1 LNKNRNISTAHPF
14 WIAYLFCNNHL
25 QPKIP
30 TKAMNRPFFY
40 CLFLTSYSLL
50 LGCSSENEKKP
61 VTEGPTYTLVFMDK
75 TQSVNVNKA
84 FVAQKYQQI
93 LSDLVEQNIHQKGD
107 KLEVYFI
114 HENTQKARALSLTCR
129 TQVEDISQMSA
140 TDREAAQTTADL
152 TLQRERI
159 IFLRQLIAKLGIQN
173 VGTSQRQT
181 DIWASL
187 PVINKAAETGAEVK
201 VYYLSDMIESMK
213 GGNRRDFHS
222 RPPQNNSEAESWAK
236 SDAKQMQQYALNAA
250 EIKIAL
256 PFEPTSSTKENNP
269 TVTQYWSTLLQE
281 LGAGTVEE
289 L

>member
-1 LNKNRNISTAHPF
+1 MTRPSSSFFPLIS
-14 WIAYLFCNNHL
+14 Y
-25 QPKIP
+25 
-30 TKAMNRPFFY
+30 
-40 CLFLTSYSLL
+40 LL
-50 LGCSSENEKKP
+50 LPISYLLLSSCTSEKEKKP
-61 VTEGPTYTLVFMDK
+61 VTEGPVYTLVFMDK
-75 TQSVNVNKA
+75 TQSVNVNKG

-107 KLEVYFI
+107 KLEVYFV
-114 HENTQKARALSLTCR
+114 HENTQKARALSVTCR

-152 TLQRERI
+152 TLQRERMMI
-159 IFLRQLIAKLGIQN
+159 LRQLMAKLGIQN
-173 VGTSQRQT
+173 IGTSQRQT

-187 PVINKAAETGAEVK
+187 PVIAKAAETGMEVK

-213 GGNRRDFHS
+213 GSNRRDFHS
-222 RPPQNNSEAESWAK
+222 NPPQDNTQAESWAK
-236 SDAKQMQQYALNAA
+236 ADAKQMQQYALNAA

>member
-1 LNKNRNISTAHPF
+1 LDCVFI
-14 WIAYLFCNNHL
+14 L
-25 QPKIP
+25 QLPSSRQIFIN
-30 TKAMNRPFFY
+30 AMIR
-40 CLFLTSYSLL
+40 LTSYFLL
-50 LGCSSENEKKP
+50 LISSCFLFSCFPEEKKTA
-61 VTEGPTYTLVFMDK
+61 VTKGPIYTLVFMDK

-129 TQVEDISQMSA
+129 TQVEDISHMNA
-140 TDREAAQTTADL
+140 TDRESAQTTADL
-152 TLQRERI
+152 TLQRERMV
-159 IFLRQLIAKLGIQN
+159 FLKQLVAKLGIQN

-187 PVINKAAETGAEVK
+187 PVITKAAETGAAVR

-213 GGNRRDFHS
+213 GANRRDFHIN
-222 RPPQNNSEAESWAK
+222 PPQDNAQAENWAK
-236 SDAKQMQQYALNAA
+236 ADAKQMKQYALNAA

>member
-1 LNKNRNISTAHPF
+1 MTRILRYSILLS
-14 WIAYLFCNNHL
+14 IGCLLFSC
-25 QPKIP
+25 
-30 TKAMNRPFFY
+30 F
-40 CLFLTSYSLL
+40 
-50 LGCSSENEKKP
+50 SEEKK
-61 VTEGPTYTLVFMDK
+61 VAATAGPIHTLVFMDK
-75 TQSVNVNKA
+75 TQSVNVNKS

-93 LSDLVEQNIHQKGD
+93 LSDLVEQNIRQKGD

-129 TQVEDISQMSA
+129 TEVEDISHMNA

-159 IFLRQLIAKLGIQN
+159 VFLRQLIAKLGIQN
-173 VGTSQRQT
+173 IGTSQRYT

-213 GGNRRDFHS
+213 GANRRDFHIH
-222 RPPQNNSEAESWAK
+222 PPQDNAQAESWAK
-236 SDAKQMQQYALNAA
+236 ADAKQMQQYALNAA

-269 TVTQYWSTLLQE
+269 NVSQYWNTLLQE
-281 LGAGTVEE
+281 LGAGTVDE

>member
-1 LNKNRNISTAHPF
+1 MTR
-14 WIAYLFCNNHL
+14 
-25 QPKIP
+25 
-30 TKAMNRPFFY
+30 
-40 CLFLTSYSLL
+40 LTSYFVLL
-50 LGCSSENEKKP
+50 TFSYFLFSCFSEDKKAV
-61 VTEGPTYTLVFMDK
+61 VTEGPNYTLVFIDK

-129 TQVEDISQMSA
+129 TQVDDVSHMNA
-140 TDREAAQTTADL
+140 TDRESAQTTADL
-152 TLQRERI
+152 SLQRERM
-159 IFLRQLIAKLGIQN
+159 IFLKQLVTKLGIQN
-173 VGTSQRQT
+173 TGASQRQT

-213 GGNRRDFHS
+213 GPNRRDFHIS
-222 RPPQNNSEAESWAK
+222 PPQDNTQAENWAK
-236 SDAKQMQQYALNAA
+236 ADAKQMKQYALNAA

-269 TVTQYWSTLLQE
+269 TVTHYWSTLLQE

>member
-1 LNKNRNISTAHPF
+1 
-14 WIAYLFCNNHL
+14 
-25 QPKIP
+25 
-30 TKAMNRPFFY
+30 MNR
-40 CLFLTSYSLL
+40 LTSYFLL
-50 LGCSSENEKKP
+50 LTSSCFLFSCFSEEKKA
-61 VTEGPTYTLVFMDK
+61 VIKEGPIYTLVFMDK

-84 FVAQKYQQI
+84 FVTQKYQQI
-93 LSDLVEQNIHQKGD
+93 ISDLVEQNVHQKGD

-129 TQVEDISQMSA
+129 TEVEDISHMNA

-152 TLQRERI
+152 TLQRERM
-159 IFLRQLIAKLGIQN
+159 IFLRQLMAKLGIQN
-173 VGTSQRQT
+173 VGSSQRQT

-187 PVINKAAETGAEVK
+187 PVINKAAETGATVK

-213 GGNRRDFHS
+213 GSNRRDFHS
-222 RPPQNNSEAESWAK
+222 NPPQDNTQADAWAK
-236 SDAKQMQQYALNAA
+236 ADAKQMQQYALNAA

-269 TVTQYWSTLLQE
+269 TVTQYWNTLLQE

>member
-1 LNKNRNISTAHPF
+1 
-14 WIAYLFCNNHL
+14 
-25 QPKIP
+25 
-30 TKAMNRPFFY
+30 MNR
-40 CLFLTSYSLL
+40 LTSYFLL
-50 LGCSSENEKKP
+50 LTCSCFLFSCFPEEKKAA
-61 VTEGPTYTLVFMDK
+61 VTEGPIYTLVFMDK

-84 FVAQKYQQI
+84 FVTQKYQQI
-93 LSDLVEQNIHQKGD
+93 LSDLVEQNVHQKGD

-129 TQVEDISQMSA
+129 TQVEDISHMNA

-152 TLQRERI
+152 TLQRERM
-159 IFLRQLIAKLGIQN
+159 IFLRQLMAKLGIQN
-173 VGTSQRQT
+173 VGSSQRQT

-187 PVINKAAETGAEVK
+187 PVINKAAETGATVK

-213 GGNRRDFHS
+213 GANRRDFHS
-222 RPPQNNSEAESWAK
+222 NPPQDNTQADAWAK
-236 SDAKQMQQYALNAA
+236 ADAKQMQQYALNAA

-269 TVTQYWSTLLQE
+269 TVTQYWNTLLQE
-281 LGAGTVEE
+281 LGAGAVEE

>member
-1 LNKNRNISTAHPF
+1 MIRIF
-14 WIAYLFCNNHL
+14 NHSIL
-25 QPKIP
+25 LII
-30 TKAMNRPFFY
+30 
-40 CLFLTSYSLL
+40 CSLL
-50 LGCSSENEKKP
+50 FSCFSEEKKAA
-61 VTEGPTYTLVFMDK
+61 VTEGPIYTLVFMDK

-93 LSDLVEQNIHQKGD
+93 LSDLVEQNIRQKGD

-129 TQVEDISQMSA
+129 TQVDDISHMNA

-152 TLQRERI
+152 TLQRERM
-159 IFLRQLIAKLGIQN
+159 IFLRQLMAKLGVQN
-173 VGTSQRQT
+173 VGTSQRYT

-187 PVINKAAETGAEVK
+187 PVINKAAESGAEVK
-201 VYYLSDMIESMK
+201 VYYLSDMIESMR
-213 GGNRRDFHS
+213 GANRRDFHTT
-222 RPPQNNSEAESWAK
+222 PPQDNAQADNWAK
-236 SDAKQMQQYALNAA
+236 TDAKQMKQYALNAA

-256 PFEPTSSTKENNP
+256 PFDPTSSTKENNP

-281 LGAGTVEE
+281 LGAGTVDE

>member
-1 LNKNRNISTAHPF
+1 MIRILNYSILITV
-14 WIAYLFCNNHL
+14 C
-25 QPKIP
+25 
-30 TKAMNRPFFY
+30 
-40 CLFLTSYSLL
+40 CLFVS
-50 LGCSSENEKKP
+50 CFSEEKKATVTTGP
-61 VTEGPTYTLVFMDK
+61 VYTLVFMDK
-75 TQSVNVNKA
+75 TQSVNVNKI

-93 LSDLVEQNIHQKGD
+93 LSDLIEQNIRQKGD

-129 TQVEDISQMSA
+129 TEVEDISHMNA

-152 TLQRERI
+152 TLQRERM
-159 IFLRQLIAKLGIQN
+159 IFLRQLMAKLGIQN
-173 VGTSQRQT
+173 VGNSQRQT

-187 PVINKAAETGAEVK
+187 PVINKATETGAEVK

-213 GGNRRDFHS
+213 GANRRDFHS
-222 RPPQNNSEAESWAK
+222 TPPQDNSQAESWAK
-236 SDAKQMQQYALNAA
+236 TDAKAMQQYALIAA

-269 TVTQYWSTLLQE
+269 TVTHYWSTLLQE
-281 LGAGTVEE
+281 LGAGTVDE

>member
-1 LNKNRNISTAHPF
+1 MIRILNYSILISV
-14 WIAYLFCNNHL
+14 C
-25 QPKIP
+25 
-30 TKAMNRPFFY
+30 
-40 CLFLTSYSLL
+40 CLLASCF
-50 LGCSSENEKKP
+50 SEEKKAAVTTGP
-61 VTEGPTYTLVFMDK
+61 VYTLVFMDK
-75 TQSVNVNKA
+75 TQSVNINKA

-93 LSDLVEQNIHQKGD
+93 LSDLIEQNIRQKGD

-129 TQVEDISQMSA
+129 TEVEDISHMNA

-152 TLQRERI
+152 TLQRERM
-159 IFLRQLIAKLGIQN
+159 IFLRQLMAKLGIQN
-173 VGTSQRQT
+173 VGNSQRQT

-187 PVINKAAETGAEVK
+187 PVINKATETGAEVK

-213 GGNRRDFHS
+213 GPNRRDFHS
-222 RPPQNNSEAESWAK
+222 IPPQDNSQAESWAK
-236 SDAKQMQQYALNAA
+236 TDAKAMQQYALNAA

-269 TVTQYWSTLLQE
+269 TITHYWNTLLQE
-281 LGAGTVEE
+281 LGAGTVDE